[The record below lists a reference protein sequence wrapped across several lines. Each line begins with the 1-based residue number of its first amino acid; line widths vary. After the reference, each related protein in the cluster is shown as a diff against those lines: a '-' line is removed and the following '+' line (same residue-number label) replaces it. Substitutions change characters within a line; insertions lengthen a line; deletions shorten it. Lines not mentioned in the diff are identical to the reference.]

1 MFVDTPGVGESKE
14 MTEKLLEYLPE
25 ALVFIYVINSSN
37 AGGVQEDRV
46 LTFMKP
52 FRDVFIEFRSCH
64 DTCRNK
70 ILVYTSSCKITMPTL
85 MTFSKA
91 FKV

>member
-25 ALVFIYVINSSN
+25 ALAFIYVINSSN

-46 LTFMKP
+46 LTLMKP

-64 DTCRNK
+64 DTLLDRNK
-70 ILVYTSSCKITMPTL
+70 ILVYTFTCKITMPT
-85 MTFSKA
+85 
-91 FKV
+91 